1 MLPGTGT
8 CAFYPAE
15 TGHRFKEISCLRWE
29 KGYIRLWIMKKNTC
43 AAALDEYSRK
53 LKACGHP
60 LRLQILFVI
69 EKGENA
75 CVKDLWKCLK
85 QVQPVV
91 SQHLAVLKEQ
101 GIVECKTVRNKRVY
115 SIVDPFIKDMI
126 RLLLKDEILKAA
138 TFPLEKE

>member
-1 MLPGTGT
+1 M
-8 CAFYPAE
+8 
-15 TGHRFKEISCLRWE
+15 I
-29 KGYIRLWIMKKNTC
+29 IMKKNTR
-43 AAALDEYSRK
+43 AAALEEYARR

-60 LRLQILFVI
+60 LRLQILFAI

-75 CVKDLWKCLK
+75 CVKELWKCLK

-115 SIVDPFIKDMI
+115 SIVDPFIKDVI
-126 RLLLKDEILKAA
+126 RLLSRDEILKSA
-138 TFPLEKE
+138 TFSLENE